1 VESVAR
7 NRLIIDY
14 PDWWSAAPDLID
26 RGCNGRAEHGLQPVR
41 VSNGLA
47 FSISVDSGI
56 AQ

>member
-7 NRLIIDY
+7 DRLIIDY
-14 PDWWSAAPDLID
+14 PNWWSAAPDLID